1 MEGLETEEFSSSA
14 MEEDICS
21 SILSRYK
28 SSSLEHHHHLCAA
41 VGAISQELK
50 DHSLPLT
57 PISYFGAT
65 VSSLDRLSF
74 SVPSPPSDPV
84 VDALLTLLSIVM
96 PKVSNAV
103 LRAKGGSVAVTVCRI
118 LGFGSAAS
126 EVAAKAGLRCI
137 SHLMIVGEKEN
148 WESLVPVYG
157 VLLGFITD
165 NRPKVFFFCSC
176 IYLCSVFLRK
186 PTIFGFYYKFI
197 YTYIFSFYSLRR
209 LR

>member
-1 MEGLETEEFSSSA
+1 MEEFSSSA

-50 DHSLPLT
+50 DHSLPLS

-165 NRPKVFFFCSC
+165 NRPKVFFFVVVS
-176 IYLCSVFLRK
+176 IYVLSFSENPPFLGS
-186 PTIFGFYYKFI
+186 TINLYIHI
-197 YTYIFSFYSLRR
+197 YFHSIV
-209 LR
+209 